1 MSGVGGT
8 GPQPTAAVV
17 WHDVECGAY
26 AADLALWDELAETAG
41 GPVLDLGC
49 GTGRVALRLA
59 ASGHRVQGLDLDPEL
74 VAAFNERAGELPARA
89 GVGDARDFQLGD
101 EYGLVIAPMQ
111 LLQLFAGDG
120 ERIACLGSVASH
132 LRPGGGLAVAI
143 VEDVFGAEREGSGD
157 SRRGPGAMPDARE
170 VDGWVYSSL
179 PLETVVDSGEMVVRR
194 LRQTVAPDGELSD
207 EVDEIWLRGLGA
219 AAVEAEAV
227 AAGLRPAGRRAIG
240 ATPDHVG
247 STVVLLERE
256 A

>member
-1 MSGVGGT
+1 MSSAGVT
-8 GPQPTAAVV
+8 GPQPSAAVV

-26 AADLALWDELAETAG
+26 AADLALWEELAESAG

-49 GTGRVALRLA
+49 GTGRVALHLA
-59 ASGHRVQGLDLDPEL
+59 ARGHRVHGLDVDPEM
-74 VAAFNERAGELPARA
+74 VAAFNERSGELPAQA
-89 GVGDARDFQLGD
+89 GVGDARNFELRA
-101 EYGLVIAPMQ
+101 EFCLAIAPMQ

-120 ERIACLGSVASH
+120 ERTACLSCAASH
-132 LRPGGGLAVAI
+132 LRTGGTLAVAI
-143 VEDVFGAEREGSGD
+143 VEDVLGAESEIAGD

-170 VDGWVYSSL
+170 VCGWVYSSL
-179 PLETVVDSGEMVVRR
+179 PLETVVDGGEMVVRR

-207 EVDEIWLRGLGA
+207 EVDEVWLRGLDA
-219 AAVEAEAV
+219 AAVEAEAA
-227 AAGLRPAGRRAIG
+227 AAGLRPVGRRAIG